1 MQIIFR
7 VYDEQICC
15 KVNDRNLKRAAAAAA
30 AAAADPCLCAVQISD
45 ITYEQARA
53 SYREFEGGELGLR
66 EGYLVVGNQGHG
78 GGLPATCNHINA
90 VARQQPRLGAFLGLH
105 DG

>member
-30 AAAADPCLCAVQISD
+30 AAAAADPCLCAVQISD

-53 SYREFEGGELGLR
+53 SYQEFEGGELGLR

-78 GGLPATCNHINA
+78 GGLACDLQSYQCCSA
-90 VARQQPRLGAFLGLH
+90 AAAEAWCFSWFA
-105 DG
+105 